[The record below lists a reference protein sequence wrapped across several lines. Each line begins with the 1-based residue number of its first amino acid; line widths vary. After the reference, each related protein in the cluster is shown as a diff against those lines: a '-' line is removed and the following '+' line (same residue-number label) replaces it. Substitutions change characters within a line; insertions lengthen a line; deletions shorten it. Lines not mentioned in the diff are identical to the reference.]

1 MVTLE
6 TAPEGAWDDIH
17 RMLDRH
23 FPVAEFPRDD
33 LTVSVAG
40 ITFGYIRDGLPR
52 TLTFD
57 VTRRGTTDLVSR
69 SDELRELGERLLR
82 AWGVAGA

>member
-1 MVTLE
+1 VVTLE

-57 VTRRGTTDLVSR
+57 VTRRGTTDLASR
-69 SDELRELGERLLR
+69 SDDLQELGERLLR
-82 AWGVAGA
+82 AWGLTGA